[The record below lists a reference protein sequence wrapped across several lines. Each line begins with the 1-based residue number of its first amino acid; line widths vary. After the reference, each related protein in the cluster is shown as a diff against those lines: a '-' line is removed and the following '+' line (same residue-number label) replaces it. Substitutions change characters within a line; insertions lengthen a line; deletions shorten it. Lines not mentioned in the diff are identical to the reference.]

1 MGQQLPLR
9 GDAVLQQVLLVAVY
23 KLPFQHLGGQPPYG
37 GLAAARH
44 PDEHQVPPFGQQ
56 LPVNPQHRFFAR
68 HRHPKGVLGSSGL
81 GRQHQQPAARG
92 DAQFRRLLAQPGP
105 QGIVDHIRHPL
116 AARELPQIQRRNP
129 ALRGHAH
136 RRGVDEI
143 KIPFA
148 KPFGQILIVQ
158 LSGAAHGGNFG
169 RPQLLRSRFG
179 RMAGTAAPQDDHR
192 LAGQHPAILPQQEFQ
207 PRKVGIIAGQGAV
220 PALYQQVDA
229 AAALGRRGQLGAI
242 GQHLPFVGDSHIDG
256 GKIPGRHK
264 RFKLCFRQRTEFIF
278 HPGQPP
284 VQLRGNAV
292 AQRPSD

>member
-1 MGQQLPLR
+1 M
-9 GDAVLQQVLLVAVY
+9 
-23 KLPFQHLGGQPPYG
+23 
-37 GLAAARH
+37 
-44 PDEHQVPPFGQQ
+44 
-56 LPVNPQHRFFAR
+56 
-68 HRHPKGVLGSSGL
+68 
-81 GRQHQQPAARG
+81 
-92 DAQFRRLLAQPGP
+92 
-105 QGIVDHIRHPL
+105 
-116 AARELPQIQRRNP
+116 
-129 ALRGHAH
+129 RGHAH

-158 LSGAAHGGNFG
+158 LSGTAHGGNFG

-207 PRKVGIIAGQGAV
+207 SCKVGIIAGQGAV

-229 AAALGRRGQLGAI
+229 AAAPGRRGQLGTI
-242 GQHLPFVGDSHIDG
+242 GQHPPFVGDSHIDG
-256 GKIPGRHK
+256 GKILGRHK
-264 RFKLCFRQRTEFIF
+264 RFKLCFRQRAEFIF